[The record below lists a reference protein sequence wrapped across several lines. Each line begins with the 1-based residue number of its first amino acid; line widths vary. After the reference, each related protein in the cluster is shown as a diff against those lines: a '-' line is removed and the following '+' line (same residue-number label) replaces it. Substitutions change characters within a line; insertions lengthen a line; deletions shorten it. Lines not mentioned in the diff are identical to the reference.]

1 MPPKVK
7 IKKEDIINAG
17 VALVRESGPDALN
30 ARNVAAKLKCSTQPV
45 FSNYATM
52 GEFKTDVIKAAN
64 KIYQKYLEDGMK
76 SDKYPPYKASGM
88 AYIGFAREEKELF
101 KLLFMRDRSE
111 EQIPDNWDE
120 AENLIELVKQ
130 NVGLE
135 SEEAHFFHLEMWV
148 YVHGI
153 AAMTATSY
161 MDFGE
166 EIISRM
172 LTDVFMSLK
181 ERYRQSRGE
190 PAQKQ

>member
-64 KIYQKYLEDGMK
+64 QIYQKYLEDGMK

-135 SEEAHFFHLEMWV
+135 SEEAHLFHLEMWV

-161 MDFGE
+161 LDFGE
-166 EIISRM
+166 EVISRM
-172 LTDVFMSLK
+172 LTDAFLSMR
-181 ERYRQSRGE
+181 ERYRHLG
-190 PAQKQ
+190 